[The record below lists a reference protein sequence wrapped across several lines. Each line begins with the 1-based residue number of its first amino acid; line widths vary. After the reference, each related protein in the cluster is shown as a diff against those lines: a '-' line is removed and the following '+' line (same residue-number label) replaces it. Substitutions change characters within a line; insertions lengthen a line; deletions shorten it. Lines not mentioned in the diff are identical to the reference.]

1 MNHLTHEKLTKI
13 FTLQGFMKAYNLRY
27 KSKSGKVHDFGEYFL
42 HIAF

>member
-13 FTLQGFMKAYNLRY
+13 LTLQGFMKAYNLRY
-27 KSKSGKVHDFGEYFL
+27 KSKSGKIHHFGEYFL